1 MMVYLEEFTLPDGR
15 AEDEFILSG
24 HEKLECGCYNVNDS
38 YPFKIFVKKSLSE
51 IRFDP
56 ITIFCGSNGS
66 GKSTLLQVI
75 AKRLG
80 VSHSGTSP
88 VGALMD
94 EYVGLCREKISP
106 RIGRIP
112 DGSRLLRSDDVFD
125 LLLDSRSVNR
135 SINEEREELFKEY
148 KRVKDTK
155 YADSPFISFDQ
166 LDELKHRNEVLRS
179 TRSAYTE
186 RRLVKSVLAGSNGE
200 SAYKYFTDKIEE
212 GALYLLDEPENSLS
226 PTLTVKLME
235 HLENAVRFFGCQL
248 IVATHSPF
256 LLGLRG
262 ARIYDLDS
270 TPVTVREYGEL
281 ECVKVYTD
289 FFKKRI
295 KRDTGM
301 D

>member
-1 MMVYLEEFTLPDGR
+1 MLYLEGFNLPDGR

-24 HEKLECGCYNVNDS
+24 HEKLECGCYNVNDT
-38 YPFKIFVKKSLSE
+38 YPFKIFVKKGLSA

-66 GKSTLLQVI
+66 GKSTLLKVI
-75 AKRLG
+75 ADKLSIDSRD
-80 VSHSGTSP
+80 TSP
-88 VGALMD
+88 VGALTE
-94 EYVGLCREKISP
+94 EYVGLCRARLAPGVREIP
-106 RIGRIP
+106 RA
-112 DGSRLLRSDDVFD
+112 SRLIRSDDVFD
-125 LLLDSRSVNR
+125 LLLDSRSVNK
-135 SINEEREELFKEY
+135 SIGEEREELFREY
-148 KRVKDTK
+148 KRTRDAK
-155 YADSPFISFDQ
+155 YSDSPFISFDQ
-166 LDELKHRNEVLRS
+166 LEELKRRNEVLRS

-200 SAYKYFTDKIEE
+200 SAFKYFTDKIEE

-226 PTLTVKLME
+226 PALTIKLME
-235 HLENAVRFFGCQL
+235 HLESAVRFFGCQL
-248 IVATHSPF
+248 IIATHSPL
-256 LLGLRG
+256 LLGLRT

-270 TPVTVREYGEL
+270 TPVTVREYEEL